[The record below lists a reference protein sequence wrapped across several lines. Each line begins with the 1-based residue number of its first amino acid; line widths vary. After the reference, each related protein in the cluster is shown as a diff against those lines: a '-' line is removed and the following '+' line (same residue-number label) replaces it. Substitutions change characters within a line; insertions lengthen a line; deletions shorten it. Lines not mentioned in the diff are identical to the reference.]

1 MQKRVLLGFLAALLI
16 IGSGCR
22 SVYYSTY
29 EKFGVHKRDL
39 LKKQVVAARDEQEAA
54 SDQFKDALTRMKE
67 MYAFDGGELEKAYTA
82 LQKDYNRSEARAKAV
97 RERVGEVQTVAND
110 LFREWEREIQDISSA
125 NLRSSSQKQLRDT
138 RSRYEELIAALKKA
152 EETMDPVLTR
162 FRDQVLFLKHNLN
175 AAAVASLKGESISI
189 QKEITQLLK
198 EMNEAIARADSF
210 ISTLES
216 GTK

>member
-1 MQKRVLLGFLAALLI
+1 MQKRVLLGFLAAMLI

-54 SDQFKDALTRMKE
+54 SEQFKDALTRMKE

-125 NLRSSSQKQLRDT
+125 NLRSSSQRQLRDT
-138 RSRYEELIAALKKA
+138 RSRYEDLIAALKKA